1 MDRSLVFFALA
12 AMIGA
17 GSGFSDRALAFEAE
31 PTADPASVQAPVAQS
46 PATRADLLR
55 AADQALAGRR
65 LVEANELLDRLE
77 TEAAGS
83 DGDNVKLLRAEW
95 LIAVGRAAEASP
107 LLSAIKGDHPQAC
120 RILSAEIIASLEL
133 AELDHADRLVAD
145 HGQPCAEEP
154 VFWRSV
160 GRLHLVRERSAAAV
174 TAFRS
179 ALALEPAN
187 DALRGDLGVALIAAD
202 EPLDAARTLSDLLA
216 RNPDQPDVRINL
228 DYANGMLG
236 QRPARA
242 ASENDMFWS
251 RRLQYAGLG
260 ARRSDRN
267 VLAEALLGQALIERP
282 RHDEELWRQYADI
295 SGNTVKGPG
304 LVSN

>member
-1 MDRSLVFFALA
+1 MGRRLAFLALA
-12 AMIGA
+12 AIIGL
-17 GSGFSDRALAFEAE
+17 GSSFSDRVFAVETE
-31 PTADPASVQAPVAQS
+31 PTADPSLLQSPVAQS
-46 PATRADLLR
+46 PVTRADLLR
-55 AADQALAGRR
+55 AADQALAGGR
-65 LVEANELLDRLE
+65 LVEAKELLDRLE
-77 TEAAGS
+77 TEAAGP
-83 DGDNVKLLRAEW
+83 DGDSVKLLRAEW
-95 LIAVGRAAEASP
+95 LIAVGRAVEAQP
-107 LLSAIKGDHPQAC
+107 LLSAIEGSEPQQC
-120 RILSAEIIASLEL
+120 RILSAEIIASLQL

-145 HGQPCAEEP
+145 HGPPCTEEP
-154 VFWRSV
+154 VFWRSL

-174 TAFRS
+174 TAFRN

-202 EPLDAARTLSDLLA
+202 EPVDAVHILADLLA

-242 ASENDMFWS
+242 ALDNDMFWS

-260 ARRSDRN
+260 ARRADRN

-295 SGNTVKGPG
+295 SGNMAKGPG
-304 LVSN
+304 FVSN